1 MSVLHE
7 MWRSQ
12 LDTDLISYI
21 VAISACEKGKHWK
34 LALALLSECN
44 AWVTPCTISYSAAVS
59 ACEKGMHWDLALE
72 RLNECKTW
80 TTPNPISYSAAII
93 GCEKAGQ

>member
-21 VAISACEKGKHWK
+21 VAICAGEKGREWKH
-34 LALALLSECN
+34 ALSLLQELRFE
-44 AWVTPCTISYSAAVS
+44 A
-59 ACEKGMHWDLALE
+59 
-72 RLNECKTW
+72 
-80 TTPNPISYSAAII
+80 
-93 GCEKAGQ
+93 